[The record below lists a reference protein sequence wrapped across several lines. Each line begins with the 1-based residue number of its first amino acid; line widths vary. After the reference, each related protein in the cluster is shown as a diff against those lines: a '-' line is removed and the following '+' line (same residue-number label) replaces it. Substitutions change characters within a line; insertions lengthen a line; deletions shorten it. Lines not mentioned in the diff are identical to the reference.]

1 MRSLILCLLLFAVF
15 RLGILSV
22 RAAFLCSG
30 FCDLRLSGHLI
41 GKLLAYRNT
50 YLRIQFTDILQHL
63 RMVHHKFI
71 IFHSNLIIEFHNI
84 ILRAD
89 SLDIFIYFF
98 TVLTTLN
105 IQSALIVG
113 TDIECLI
120 SGNLFFVTHKRD
132 LVIHIG
138 DHRPFLRSRLGIY
151 FQSRIIVNILR
162 QFYITIHILIRDFI
176 AYGTKCLFITC
187 RHGIIIRCDQC
198 INRTFFVG
206 HQRHILRR
214 RLCCRLT
221 GCGCDLCLLLC
232 LFMPVTQAQA
242 YGYGNSHRHYNYCR
256 KHDLIMFYDII
267 ADGMYF
273 LFPHI

>member
-15 RLGILSV
+15 RLSILSV

-30 FCDLRLSGHLI
+30 FCDLRLCGHLI

-71 IFHSNLIIEFHNI
+71 IFHGNLIIEFHNI

-89 SLDIFIYFF
+89 RLDIFIYFF
-98 TVLTTLN
+98 AVLTTLN

-113 TDIECLI
+113 ADIERLI
-120 SGNLFFVTHKRD
+120 SGNLFFVTCKRD
-132 LVIHIG
+132 FVIHIG
-138 DHRPFLRSRLGIY
+138 DHRTFLRSRLGIY
-151 FQSRIIVNILR
+151 LQSGIIVNVLR

-176 AYGTKCLFITC
+176 AYGTKCLFVS
-187 RHGIIIRCDQC
+187 RSHGIIIRCDQC
-198 INRTFFVG
+198 VNRSFFVG

-232 LFMPVTQAQA
+232 LLMTAAQAQA
-242 YGYGNSHRHYNYCR
+242 YRYGNSHRYYNHCR
-256 KHDLIMFYDII
+256 KYNLIMFYDII

>member
-1 MRSLILCLLLFAVF
+1 MRSLILYLLLFAVF

-71 IFHSNLIIEFHNI
+71 IFHGNLIIEFHNI

-89 SLDIFIYFF
+89 RLDIFIYFF
-98 TVLTTLN
+98 AVLTTLN

-113 TDIECLI
+113 ADIERLI
-120 SGNLFFVTHKRD
+120 SGNLFFVTCKRD
-132 LVIHIG
+132 FVIHIG
-138 DHRPFLRSRLGIY
+138 DHRTFLRSRLGIY
-151 FQSRIIVNILR
+151 LQSGIIVNVLR

-176 AYGTKCLFITC
+176 AYGTKCLFVS
-187 RHGIIIRCDQC
+187 RSHGIIIRCDQC
-198 INRTFFVG
+198 VNRSFFVG

-232 LFMPVTQAQA
+232 LLMTAAQAQA
-242 YGYGNSHRHYNYCR
+242 YRYGNSHRYYNHCR
-256 KHDLIMFYDII
+256 KYNLIMFYDII